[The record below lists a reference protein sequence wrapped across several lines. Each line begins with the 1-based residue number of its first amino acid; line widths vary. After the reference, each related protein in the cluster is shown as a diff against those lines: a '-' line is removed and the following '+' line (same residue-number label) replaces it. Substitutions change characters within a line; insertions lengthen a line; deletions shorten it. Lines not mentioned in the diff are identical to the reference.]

1 MIRRRE
7 FIAGLGGAAALPL
20 AARAQPASVPL
31 IGYLNGATPALYRD
45 RVGWFLE
52 GLGQVGFVDG
62 QNVAIEYRWANG
74 QYEKL
79 PALAADLV
87 RRQVGVI
94 AATGGIPEVS
104 AAKTATSRIPIV
116 FQSGADPVAAGLVA
130 SLARPGGNVTGV
142 TQMAGELL
150 PKELQLLR
158 EMVPAAT
165 TVAFLVNP
173 TNPGYPGAEVVARQ
187 AQTVARP
194 FGLQVLVLEA
204 RVERD
209 ISNAFEEMAQRRAG
223 LLMIGA
229 DLFFGGQRER
239 LAALALGHH
248 LPAVF
253 PFRDFVVAGGLMS
266 YGGSLAEVWRLVGVY
281 TGRILKGERPEDLPV
296 QQGTKFEL
304 VIILKTAK
312 ALGLT
317 IPPNLLAI
325 ADEVIE

>member
-116 FQSGADPVAAGLVA
+116 LQTGADPVAAGLVA
-130 SLARPGGNVTGV
+130 RPDP
-142 TQMAGELL
+142 A
-150 PKELQLLR
+150 
-158 EMVPAAT
+158 EMS
-165 TVAFLVNP
+165 
-173 TNPGYPGAEVVARQ
+173 
-187 AQTVARP
+187 
-194 FGLQVLVLEA
+194 
-204 RVERD
+204 RV
-209 ISNAFEEMAQRRAG
+209 
-223 LLMIGA
+223 
-229 DLFFGGQRER
+229 
-239 LAALALGHH
+239 
-248 LPAVF
+248 
-253 PFRDFVVAGGLMS
+253 
-266 YGGSLAEVWRLVGVY
+266 
-281 TGRILKGERPEDLPV
+281 
-296 QQGTKFEL
+296 
-304 VIILKTAK
+304 
-312 ALGLT
+312 
-317 IPPNLLAI
+317 
-325 ADEVIE
+325 

>member
-1 MIRRRE
+1 MKRRE

-116 FQSGADPVAAGLVA
+116 FQTGADPVAAGLVA

-142 TQMAGELL
+142 TQLSVELA
-150 PKELQLLR
+150 PKLLEMLHEL
-158 EMVPAAT
+158 VPAASN
-165 TVAFLVNP
+165 VAVLVNP
-173 TNPGYPGAEVVARQ
+173 TNPGYPGAEVVTRQLQTAAR
-187 AQTVARP
+187 T
-194 FGLQVLVLEA
+194 FGLHLLVLNA

-209 ISNAFEEMAQRRAG
+209 FAGAFEELSQRHADVLVIRAD
-223 LLMIGA
+223 A
-229 DLFFGGQRER
+229 FFGSQRER
-239 LAALALGHH
+239 LAALALRHH
-248 LPAVF
+248 LPAVY
-253 PFRDFVVAGGLMS
+253 PFRDFAVAGGLMS
-266 YGGSLAEVWRLVGVY
+266 YGGNLAEAMRLAGAY

-296 QQGTKFEL
+296 QQATKLEF
-304 VIILKTAK
+304 VINLKTAK
-312 ALGLT
+312 ALGLN